1 VVKWIWGEALR
12 SLPSFIPQLERFQ
25 LSIDIVYFSNYSGNT
40 KRFVEKLDDSAIRIP
55 IDRRSGSVT
64 ASRPYILFVPT
75 YGGGEGRA
83 AIPRQ
88 VRSFLNVIE
97 NRDLLR
103 GVVGFGNTN
112 FGEHFC
118 KAAELISQKTGV
130 PVIARVE
137 IFGTDDDVNKVKERM
152 RMLYDNE

>member
-1 VVKWIWGEALR
+1 
-12 SLPSFIPQLERFQ
+12 
-25 LSIDIVYFSNYSGNT
+25 LSIDVVYFSNYSGNT
-40 KRFVEKLDDSAIRIP
+40 KRFVEKINDGNFNDIRIP
-55 IDRRSGSVT
+55 IDPRAGDSIPT
-64 ASRPYILFVPT
+64 AVAPYILFVPT
-75 YGGGEGRA
+75 YGGGSERS

-88 VRSFLNVIE
+88 VRRFLNVPE

-118 KAAELISQKTGV
+118 KAAELISRKTGV

-137 IFGTDDDVNKVKERM
+137 IFGTPEDVDKVKERM
-152 RMLYDNE
+152 RMLYDSEQ